1 MGRAL
6 IGAVAGAVAMFII
19 GFIFFATPLQ
29 RLALGNLD
37 DTRAAQVQQS
47 LAANLP
53 ATGTYYV
60 PDGSTAA
67 QSTMYGRG
75 PVAVVH
81 YNMGGF
87 AVADPGVMITG
98 FIHMLIVSILL
109 ALWLYGVSKH
119 VVDPVERLKLL
130 GLSVLAATIF
140 MHLGNPIWFHQDWA
154 YAIYLFIADTVSLA
168 AAGVI
173 ILRLLPKSAAA
184 IVNPPAPREEA

>member
-29 RLALGNLD
+29 RLAVGNLD

-47 LAANLP
+47 LAANLA

-109 ALWLYGVSKH
+109 ALWLYGVSKY
-119 VVDPVERLKLL
+119 VADPVERLKLL
-130 GLSVLAATIF
+130 GLSVLAGTIF
-140 MHLGNPIWFHQDWA
+140 MRLGNPIWFHQDWT
-154 YAIYLFIADTVSLA
+154 YAIYLFIADTLALA
-168 AAGVI
+168 AAGAI
-173 ILRLLPKSAAA
+173 ILKVLPKSTAVIVPPTAA
-184 IVNPPAPREEA
+184 EET